1 MNAENTLLKIKQF
14 CLSSSGNEQIWT
26 NKSTTYQWNR
36 GRDTAS
42 GLVNGVV
49 RKLAGIDATGAQI
62 WAVAGSFKIDEQGT
76 VLRFTG
82 IPSKVQKTFESTR
95 TTAVHYSNTDNPV
108 DFPVTA

>member
-1 MNAENTLLKIKQF
+1 MNAENTLLNIKQF
-14 CLSSSGNEQIWT
+14 CLSNSGNEQIWT
-26 NKSTTYQWNR
+26 NKSATYQWNR

-62 WAVAGSFKIDEQGT
+62 WVVAGSLKIDNDGT

-82 IPSKVQKTFESTR
+82 IPSKVQTTFKIKT
-95 TTAVHYSNTDNPV
+95 APHYSNTANPV
-108 DFPVTA
+108 DFPVTS